1 MTNQME
7 YLTRKEI
14 ENLYELLKKY
24 PNENNFKL
32 IFTSTGIGDAIEVW
46 IKKSDKESIVINI
59 SDYENW

>member
-32 IFTSTGIGDAIEVW
+32 VFTSTRIGDAIEVW